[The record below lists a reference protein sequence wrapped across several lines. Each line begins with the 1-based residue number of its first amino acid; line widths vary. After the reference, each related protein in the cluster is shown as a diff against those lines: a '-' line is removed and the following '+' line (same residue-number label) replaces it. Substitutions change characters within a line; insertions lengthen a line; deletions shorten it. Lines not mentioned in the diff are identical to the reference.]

1 MYNIKPYIE
10 NNRVIIPILEIH
22 AAHNCNLKCQSC
34 SHYSNNSSGKN
45 LEPDAL
51 IRSLTEWRQKILPK
65 TIKILGGEPFLNNN
79 LEEIL
84 RVCRTNFPHSKI
96 DLSSNGLILTKIK
109 FNFKC
114 LIELNISLLISIH
127 SEESEYRQQMQDTFN
142 LLNELNI
149 PFRQIESY
157 KRWRRTHHVVEGI
170 LTPFM
175 DNNSRQSWDI
185 CISKN
190 YRQLLDGNIYKC
202 PQVAYINKV
211 KIPTHK
217 NFDMMKQ
224 YMPITPEASLQQIL
238 EFFSKEEEDICS
250 LCPAKTEY
258 FKKEIN

>member
-1 MYNIKPYIE
+1 MYNIKPHIE
-10 NNRVIIPILEIH
+10 NSRVIIPILEIH

-45 LEPDAL
+45 LEADTL
-51 IRSLTEWRQKILPK
+51 RKSLSEWMQKILPK

-79 LEEIL
+79 LEDIL
-84 RVCRTNFPHSKI
+84 RVCRINFPEAKI
-96 DLSSNGLILTKIK
+96 ELSSNGLILTKVR

-114 LIELNISLLISIH
+114 LNELNISLLISIH
-127 SEESEYRQQMQDTFN
+127 SEENVYREQMQQAFSF
-142 LLNELNI
+142 LKSLNI
-149 PFRQIESY
+149 PFRRIESY
-157 KRWRRTHHVVEGI
+157 KRWRRTHLVTEGV

-175 DNNSRQSWDI
+175 DNDPRQSWDI

-211 KIPTHK
+211 KIPTHN
-217 NFDMMKQ
+217 NFDIMKQ
-224 YMPITPEASLQQIL
+224 YTPISPEASLQQIL